1 MAECFGEATE
11 ETLTGLPPGTE
22 FHTNPDSVG
31 EHRSGREWLYWRVV
45 YEDQS
50 LYVATVRS
58 LKQAPLD
65 SLNSEQEIRTLR
77 RVGIALASVAGAS
90 AAVLFLWSGSPFCLT
105 TLYSKGSFLPLYV
118 IGLPLAFYMAAGVGS
133 IWRTRWGY
141 VLLKCLLYSLF
152 LAFPVGTVGA
162 YVALSYVRRH
172 RIKRHF
178 GFAAPSPPI
187 VELHEERWFKVA
199 TVALVCALAL
209 VFVWMMLAF

>member
-1 MAECFGEATE
+1 MT
-11 ETLTGLPPGTE
+11 
-22 FHTNPDSVG
+22 
-31 EHRSGREWLYWRVV
+31 SGWCGKGR
-45 YEDQS
+45 DQN

-58 LKQAPLD
+58 VKRAALD
-65 SLNSEQEIRTLR
+65 SQNSEQEIRALR
-77 RVGIALASVAGAS
+77 RAGVALASVAAAS
-90 AAVLFLWSGSPFCLT
+90 GAVLFVWSGSPFALA

-118 IGLPLAFYMAAGVGS
+118 IGLPLAFYMAAGIGL

-141 VLLKCLLYSLF
+141 ILLKCLLYSVF

-162 YVALSYVRRH
+162 YAALSYLRRH

-178 GFAAPSPPI
+178 GFAPSGPPV

-199 TVALVCALAL
+199 TVALACALAL